1 MKITSVLIQ
10 NLRGI
15 RDLELS
21 LGQVTVL
28 IGENNSGKTSI
39 LDAIKICLGGLGG
52 RRRPTFNEMDFHL
65 PNEGA
70 EPSSV
75 EPVRIAVTFLED
87 TREMWDDRLVGRL
100 SRAGVLQFVENGKK
114 RYVSLQVECSYDQE
128 TREFSDQWSF
138 LDPSGDVLSV
148 EPLQGLRILREELKY
163 YYLTAL
169 RDAGRHFDAHGP
181 FWRPFLRDSQL
192 SVGKKSEIEE
202 HLKKVNNLIIS
213 SHSSFE
219 QVKVKLQELQSLVLL
234 ANKDPVSIEAVPS
247 RMFEILSRAE
257 VQIGTN
263 TGAKIPLARHGEGTQ
278 SLAVLLL
285 VFAFLESQRE
295 GASILALEEPEAH
308 LHPSAIRSLW
318 RLVQNFA
325 NQQIVSTHSGDLISE
340 TNISDIR
347 RLARTSDGIKAFHI
361 SKGSLSDEDIRKFNY
376 SIRRTRG
383 ELLFARCWLL
393 VEGQT
398 EIWVYEAAA
407 RACNMKLHE
416 EGVRLIEYQQAGA
429 SPTTL
434 AKIANLLGIAWYCVG
449 DKDGNE
455 SSLIRK
461 KRDLHE
467 FFNGDRE
474 EDRLVFPYENLEEHL
489 AGNGFH
495 EIYWNYIPN
504 QKKREIQSTPK
515 NYKEIVQNFRKSC
528 KTNAANDVAV
538 ELEEEHGESKVT
550 AEIRSVLEKTLSLAR
565 R

>member
-1 MKITSVLIQ
+1 MRITSVLIQ
-10 NLRGI
+10 NFRGI
-15 RDLELS
+15 KDLELS
-21 LGQVTVL
+21 FGQVTVL

-39 LDAIKICLGGLGG
+39 LDAVKICLGGLGG
-52 RRRPTFNEMDFHL
+52 RRRAIFNEMDFHL
-65 PNEGA
+65 PNEDA

-75 EPVRIAVTFLED
+75 KPVRIVATFLED
-87 TREMWDDRLVGRL
+87 TRGMWDDRLVGRL
-100 SRAGVLQFVENGKK
+100 SRAGVLQFREDEK

-138 LDPSGDVLSV
+138 LDPMGAVLSV
-148 EPLQGLRILREELKY
+148 ELSRGLRILREELKY

-192 SVGKKSEIEE
+192 SVKKKSEIEE

-219 QVKVKLQELQSLVLL
+219 QVKVKLQELRSFVLL
-234 ANKDPVSIEAVPS
+234 ANEDPVSIEAVPS
-247 RMFEILSRAE
+247 RMFEILSKAE

-285 VFAFLESQRE
+285 FFAFLESQRE

-361 SKGSLSDEDIRKFNY
+361 SEGSLSDEEIRKFNY

-416 EGVRLIEYQQAGA
+416 EGVRLLEYQQAGA
-429 SPTTL
+429 GPAML
-434 AKIANLLGIAWYCVG
+434 AKIANLLGIVWYCVG
-449 DKDGNE
+449 DKDGNG

-461 KRDLHE
+461 KRDLRE

-504 QKKREIQSTPK
+504 HKKKEIPNTPE
-515 NYKEIVQNFRKSC
+515 NYIEIVQNFRKSH
-528 KTNAANDVAV
+528 KTKAAHDIAI
-538 ELEEEHGESKVT
+538 ELEEHGESKVT
-550 AEIRSVLEKTLSLAR
+550 MEIRSVLEKTLSLAR